1 MAKGTEA
8 DTAWHG
14 DFVMAKGT
22 EADALP
28 GMVILSWPKAPRL
41 THCSAPRP
49 QNRMHESLKL
59 FDSVCNSKWF
69 VQTSIILFLNKTDLF
84 REKIT
89 RSPLSIC
96 FPEYDGMIVLR
107 LAIASLCAD
116 YESQR
121 AVF

>member
-1 MAKGTEA
+1 MV
-8 DTAWHG
+8 
-14 DFVMAKGT
+14 FLIVM
-22 EADALP
+22 
-28 GMVILSWPKAPRL
+28 PKTPRL
-41 THCSAPRP
+41 IYCSAPRP

-96 FPEYDGMIVLR
+96 FPEYDGMVVLR
-107 LAIASLCAD
+107 LSKASQCAD
-116 YESQR
+116 
-121 AVF
+121 